1 MSLRKSPRRGE
12 TRRRRFSV
20 YIPARYAVRPSRA
33 QRVVPFLLFPCA
45 VFLLAV
51 CLGEPP
57 PSYDPF
63 YTWVLLALGV
73 LAALAVLWGMGVR
86 ELCLSVEGDTLTYRR
101 RGRPEEVFSF
111 SAVGFVLSRR
121 GRETVVLYDAKRQV
135 LCRLSVAMDGLDVLL
150 ADLRSRGA
158 RFLDHPPK
166 SWDRPV
172 PPLTPGPRKEE
183 LTLDLPAR
191 VPDWYQLRNPGLY
204 TLLFSVLG
212 GGSALA
218 ALAAL
223 VGGGGPAA
231 LCFLPFALGGLWAL
245 ALVRRE
251 RIQGLGDRLRCRPLR
266 GPEREIRF
274 EEAAAV
280 RLSTAFTGIGPVS
293 GLRLLDREGKVL
305 LAPSPGME
313 GTDLLLADLIDR
325 GIPFTY

>member
-1 MSLRKSPRRGE
+1 MFRPTRRGE
-12 TRRRRFSV
+12 TRRRRVSV
-20 YIPARYAVRPSRA
+20 YLPARYAVRPSRA
-33 QRVVPFLLFPCA
+33 QRVVPFVLIPCG
-45 VFLLAV
+45 VFLLAA

-57 PSYDPF
+57 PSYEPF
-63 YTWVLLALGV
+63 YTWVILGLGVLTALGV
-73 LAALAVLWGMGVR
+73 WFLLFFR

-135 LCRLSVAMDGLDVLL
+135 LCRLSVAMDGLDILL

-158 RFLDHPPK
+158 RFLERPPK
-166 SWDRPV
+166 SGDRPAA
-172 PPLTPGPRKEE
+172 PLTPGPRKEE
-183 LTLDLPAR
+183 ITLDLPAR

-204 TLLFSVLG
+204 TLVFSVLG

-218 ALAAL
+218 ALASLAS
-223 VGGGGPAA
+223 GGGPVA
-231 LCFLPFALGGLWAL
+231 LCFLPFALGAFWAL
-245 ALVRRE
+245 AFVRRE

-274 EEAAAV
+274 EQVAAV

-293 GLRLLDREGKVL
+293 GLRLLDRKGEVL
-305 LAPSPGME
+305 LAPSAGME